1 MIIFA
6 FLLVPYKCS
15 PGQCGISGVGA
26 QPESLEVECQ
36 AVFLQGRQDL
46 VQGLEMMIPMLVV
59 DDDTVDVY

>member
-6 FLLVPYKCS
+6 FLLVPYECS